1 MRVGCDSIVK
11 LAPFCNSAELCNF
24 RTLEFVTAPRT
35 GLRDLKKAATRDA
48 LGLAAV
54 QLAKARGL
62 DAVTADAI
70 AAEAGVSTRTFH
82 NYFANKE
89 EAVLHHIEA
98 SALEWFEM
106 LRDRPAD
113 EPIWDAMRHV
123 AVSIVSDPDKDLAET
138 FAVAQLIEATPS
150 VMARKLE
157 VHHSLIRVL
166 GEAIAARTGTD
177 IDRDLYPNLLQA
189 AVGNAVTAALTIW
202 TADPEGDSSPK
213 QLVED
218 AFDQLQAGLPD
229 PRETKTSA
237 PNTDFRS

>member
-1 MRVGCDSIVK
+1 MTTS
-11 LAPFCNSAELCNF
+11 P
-24 RTLEFVTAPRT
+24 P
-35 GLRDLKKAATRDA
+35 GLRDQKKAATRDA

-54 QLAKARGL
+54 TLAKARGL
-62 DAVTADAI
+62 DSVTADAI

-106 LRDRPAD
+106 LRERPAD
-113 EPIWDAMRHV
+113 EPIWDSLRHV
-123 AVSIVSDPDKDLAET
+123 GVSVVTDPERDLAET
-138 FAVAQLIEATPS
+138 FAVAQLVEATPA

-157 VHHSLIRVL
+157 VHHSLTRVL
-166 GEAIAARTGTD
+166 GEAIAERTGTD
-177 IDRDLYPNLLQA
+177 IDRDLYPNLLQV

-202 TADPEGDSSPK
+202 INNPAGDLSPK

-229 PRETKTSA
+229 PRTPTSH
-237 PNTDFRS
+237 

>member
-1 MRVGCDSIVK
+1 M
-11 LAPFCNSAELCNF
+11 
-24 RTLEFVTAPRT
+24 T
-35 GLRDLKKAATRDA
+35 
-48 LGLAAV
+48 
-54 QLAKARGL
+54 LAKARGL
-62 DAVTADAI
+62 DSVTADAI

-106 LRDRPAD
+106 LRERPAD
-113 EPIWDAMRHV
+113 EPIWDSLRHV
-123 AVSIVSDPDKDLAET
+123 GVSVVTDPERDLAET
-138 FAVAQLIEATPS
+138 FAVAQLVEATPA

-157 VHHSLIRVL
+157 VHHSLTRVL
-166 GEAIAARTGTD
+166 GEAIAERTGTD
-177 IDRDLYPNLLQA
+177 IDRDLYPNLLQV

-202 TADPEGDSSPK
+202 INNPAGDLSPK

-229 PRETKTSA
+229 PRTPTSH
-237 PNTDFRS
+237 

>member
-1 MRVGCDSIVK
+1 LEGV
-11 LAPFCNSAELCNF
+11 
-24 RTLEFVTAPRT
+24 TLPPT
-35 GLRDLKKAATRDA
+35 GLRDQKKAATRDA

-54 QLAKARGL
+54 SLAKERGL

-89 EAVLHHIEA
+89 EAVLHHIES

-106 LRDRPAD
+106 LRDRPTD
-113 EPIWDAMRHV
+113 EPIWDSLRHV
-123 AVSIVSDPDKDLAET
+123 AVTIVTDPDRDLAEA
-138 FAVAQLIEATPS
+138 FAAAQFLETNPG

-157 VHHSLIRVL
+157 VHDSLNRVL
-166 GEAIAARTGTD
+166 GQAIAERTGTN
-177 IDRDLYPNLLQA
+177 IERDLYPNLLQVA
-189 AVGNAVTAALTIW
+189 AGNAVATALTIW
-202 TADPEGDSSPK
+202 TNNPTGDLSPK

-229 PRETKTSA
+229 PREPKT
-237 PNTDFRS
+237 N